1 MSYTKKQIHESDRE
15 ALIQM
20 VAELQTK
27 LKKRNAELLQAR
39 TKLHAARSRMTKM
52 KDTVEFQRKRI
63 LELYPS

>member
-27 LKKRNAELLQAR
+27 LKKRNAELLHAR